1 MKTYPDENN
10 QTNHDLLIELRTD
23 MKWVKDSINKM
34 QRDIE
39 ELKRF
44 RWKFYGA
51 VAGVSAAVSVFVSVI
66 VSIFI

>member
-1 MKTYPDENN
+1 MKTFNDEHPPS
-10 QTNHDLLIELRTD
+10 NHDLLIELRTD
-23 MKWVKDSINKM
+23 MKWVKETIDKM

-39 ELKRF
+39 DLKRF